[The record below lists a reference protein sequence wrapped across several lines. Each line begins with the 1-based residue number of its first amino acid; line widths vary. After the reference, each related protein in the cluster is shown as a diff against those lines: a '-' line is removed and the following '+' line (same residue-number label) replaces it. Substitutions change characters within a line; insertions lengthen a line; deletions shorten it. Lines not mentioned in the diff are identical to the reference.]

1 VRVQIGDAPPAL
13 TVTVD
18 GRPAS
23 LPLVLPAG
31 PATHSVVFRAP
42 GYGDRNIVIDGT
54 GDRTLTLE
62 MSRLPASP
70 PAPGATDQ
78 PAPDRPSRAATSGG
92 AASRRHRRAEP
103 SEAPPL
109 ELDDDERKL

>member
-1 VRVQIGDAPPAL
+1 
-13 TVTVD
+13 
-18 GRPAS
+18 
-23 LPLVLPAG
+23 
-31 PATHSVVFRAP
+31 
-42 GYGDRNIVIDGT
+42 
-54 GDRTLTLE
+54 

-70 PAPGATDQ
+70 PAPGATDR